1 MRVKRCVWGEG
12 GARREGGGME
22 ESEWQLSIG
31 YWPNME
37 VIREYWSVIGYIRAP
52 AGSFCLFLL

>member
-1 MRVKRCVWGEG
+1 MCG
-12 GARREGGGME
+12 GVGGGGGME

-37 VIREYWSVIGYIRAP
+37 VIREYWSLIGYIRAP
-52 AGSFCLFLL
+52 AGSFCLCLL